1 MNPSVNWYDL
11 LPDAIEKLIDDFLI
25 AEPGVLSDKNIMKD
39 IFSCIDLTTLE
50 GSDNNE
56 KIAQLCN
63 KASSFA
69 EKGLPFPAAVCVY
82 PIFVRSAKNILSG
95 TGISVAAVTGYFPSG
110 QAPLFLKLEEVKYTV
125 DEGADEIDFVISR
138 GKFLEG
144 NEQYIYDEISSVR
157 ELIKSIHLK
166 VILETGEIQTM
177 HNIKKASEIAIS
189 AGADF
194 IKTST
199 GKYLPAATE
208 HTAFIML
215 NVINEYYLKTG
226 RKIGFKPAGGIVST
240 KQAIRFYILA
250 RHLLGSEWLTKDLF
264 RIGASRLADNLQKE
278 LSD

>member
-1 MNPSVNWYDL
+1 
-11 LPDAIEKLIDDFLI
+11 
-25 AEPGVLSDKNIMKD
+25 MKD

-63 KASSFA
+63 KASSFVNQ
-69 EKGLPFPAAVCVY
+69 GLPFPAAVCVY
-82 PIFVRSAKNILSG
+82 PTFVRSAKRFLSG
-95 TGISVAAVTGYFPSG
+95 TGIKVAAVTGYFPSG

-138 GKFLEG
+138 GKLLEG
-144 NEQYIYDEISSVR
+144 NDQYVYDEISAVK
-157 ELIKSIHLK
+157 EFIKTIHLK
-166 VILETGEIQTM
+166 VILETGELQTGN
-177 HNIKKASEIAIS
+177 NIKKAGEIAIA

-208 HTAFIML
+208 HAAYIML
-215 NVINEYYLKTG
+215 QVINEHYLSTG
-226 RKIGFKPAGGIVST
+226 RKVGFKPAGGIVSPQ
-240 KQAIRFYILA
+240 QAIRYYVLV
-250 RHLLGSEWLTKDLF
+250 RYLLGTDWLTKDLF
-264 RIGASRLADNLQKE
+264 RIGASRLVDNLLKE